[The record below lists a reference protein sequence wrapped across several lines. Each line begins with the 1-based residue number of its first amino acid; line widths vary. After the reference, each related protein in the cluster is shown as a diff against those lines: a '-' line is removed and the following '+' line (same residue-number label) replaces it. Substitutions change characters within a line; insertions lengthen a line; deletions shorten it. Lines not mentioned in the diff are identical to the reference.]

1 MAGIETSQTFQNNDQ
16 VTAASLNGIIT
27 NSKINTDAVDG
38 DGSTTGT
45 IYVNGSGVLSVGTI
59 NSGNINAN
67 QVTLGK
73 LSQLDDGKVIGNATG
88 STADPAAT
96 SIVIG
101 GSGSDG
107 LLFDNDDMLDND
119 DTADGSATRGATQ
132 QSIKAY
138 VDSDAV
144 KLAGFVPTAVVGGST
159 DGTGARHETIT
170 LPNGLIMKVGA
181 LAPADPADETTTV
194 DFDALADGADF
205 PTAVY
210 SATVTW
216 EKTGSF
222 AAGSLAYVDTLD
234 KTQLI
239 IDHTAGPTLL
249 HYVVYGR

>member
-59 NSGNINAN
+59 NEGNINAN

-73 LSQLDDGKVIGNATG
+73 LAQLDDGKVIGNATG
-88 STADPAAT
+88 STADPSAT
-96 SIVIG
+96 NIVIG

-119 DTADGSATRGATQ
+119 DTAGGSATRGATQ

-138 VDSDAV
+138 IDSDAV

-181 LAPADPADETTTV
+181 LAPADPADTTTTV
-194 DFDALADGADF
+194 DFDVLADGADF

-210 SATVTW
+210 CANVAF
-216 EKTGSF
+216 EKNGSYT
-222 AAGSLAYVDTLD
+222 AYSAYVDTLD